1 MIEATAALL
10 AFLSLACFTLA
21 IGGWVIDRIDP
32 FGERA
37 DARRRN
43 DQARRIR

>member
-1 MIEATAALL
+1 MT
-10 AFLSLACFTLA
+10 AFLASIALFLLVL
-21 IGGWVIDRIDP
+21 VILGLVADAWDP

-43 DQARRIR
+43 DQARRVR